1 MSAEQFTAG
10 LPSDLQTPQQ
20 LAMAWY
26 RLKLADRAASLQH
39 QQTQRQSVARLVQ
52 LNQNKA
58 FGMMPDAGLPEGA
71 SMAPGGIHI
80 GDIVMPQPQ
89 PPVMAAAPAAPPQQ
103 ASTLTKLAIGAAAA
117 AAGLGAG
124 LGLPQLLDREPPA
137 VVQPAEPHVD
147 TDTIGVLEPDR
158 E

>member
-1 MSAEQFTAG
+1 
-10 LPSDLQTPQQ
+10 
-20 LAMAWY
+20 MAWY

-52 LNQNKA
+52 LNQNRA
-58 FGMMPDAGLPEGA
+58 YGLMPDSGLAEA
-71 SMAPGGIHI
+71 TNMAPGGIHI

-89 PPVMAAAPAAPPQQ
+89 PPIMAAAPAASPQP

-124 LGLPQLLDREPPA
+124 LGLPQLLSREPPA
-137 VVQPAEPHVD
+137 VVQPAEPSID
-147 TDTIGVLEPDR
+147 TDTIGILEPDR
-158 E
+158 S